1 MASPTPVQDESSR
14 PRQSKRTMKR
24 VLVAL
29 LVLANVAVFF
39 VYWQLRT
46 IERAVVESADTIP
59 AADFDRVLVDAASDT
74 QEPVT
79 FLVIGSDS
87 REGLGDLTNFGPAG
101 GERADVIILLQIH
114 PNNGTAQMLSIP
126 RDLWVEIPGHGSN
139 KINAAF
145 AFGGAPLMV
154 ETVSRETGINI
165 NHYMQVD
172 FVGFQAIVDQLGGV
186 PINFP
191 FPARDSKSG
200 LNVDAGTQTL
210 DGKEA
215 LAFARSRS
223 YQELQNGSWV
233 SVDANDIGRT
243 RRQQQLIFSIIRT
256 VARPSSIPELGN
268 IVESFAEHLTI
279 DARLAQGSMIEL
291 GWRMRGVRPDNIAA
305 ATLPTF
311 SDTVGGASV
320 ERRVEPDAGRMLAA
334 FRAGESLVDNAETL
348 RISVLNGNGIAGS
361 ATDWSDYLQ
370 SLGFDVASIGDADR
384 KNFDTTTIL
393 VRPEDVQR
401 GAQISQA
408 LGFGVVEVGTV
419 GQDIDALV
427 VMGTDVA
434 NHEALIAG

>member
-1 MASPTPVQDESSR
+1 MASPTPVQDESPR
-14 PRQSKRTMKR
+14 PRQKRRWTKR
-24 VLVAL
+24 VLIGL
-29 LVLANVAVFF
+29 LVLANLSVFF

-46 IERAVVESADTIP
+46 IENAVVESADTIP
-59 AADFDRVLVDAASDT
+59 DADFDQILADT
-74 QEPVT
+74 PTDSAEPVT

-87 REGLGDLTNFGPAG
+87 REGLDDLSNFGPAG
-101 GERADVIILLQIH
+101 GERADVIILLQIR
-114 PNNGTAQMLSIP
+114 PDDGSAQMLSIP
-126 RDLWVEIPGHGSN
+126 RDLWVDVPGHGMN
-139 KINAAF
+139 KINSAF

-154 ETVSRETGINI
+154 ETVSRETGVDI
-165 NHYMQVD
+165 NHYMEVD
-172 FVGFQAIVDQLGGV
+172 FVGFQAIVDELGGV

-200 LNVDAGTQTL
+200 LRVEAGTQIL
-210 DGKEA
+210 DGTEA

-256 VARPSSIPELGN
+256 VARPSSIPELGD

-311 SDTVGGASV
+311 TDSADGASI
-320 ERRVEPDAGRMLAA
+320 ERRSEPEATEMLAA
-334 FRAGESLVDNAETL
+334 FRAGDSLVTNAETM
-348 RISVLNGNGIAGS
+348 RISVLNGNGIEGS
-361 ATDWSDYLQ
+361 ATDWSDYLA
-370 SLGFDVASIGDADR
+370 SAGFDIASVGDAER

-401 GAQISQA
+401 GGEISEA
-408 LGFGVVEVGTV
+408 LGFGVVEVGAV
-419 GQDIDALV
+419 SDGVDALV
-427 VMGTDVA
+427 VMGADVA
-434 NHEALIAG
+434 GFDTLIAG